1 MMGNRAPLNSLY
13 NELYSIGKGVLLFGI
28 QNDVNSSDS
37 DQIGWSDNCCSSRA
51 KYLLDLVLLISF
63 QKLCDFEGSF
73 LDLYILEILL
83 S

>member
-1 MMGNRAPLNSLY
+1 MMGNWAPLNSLY

-28 QNDVNSSDS
+28 QNDVNSSDG
-37 DQIGWSDNCCSSRA
+37 DQIGWSDNCGSPRA
-51 KYLLDLVLLISF
+51 KNLLNLVLLISV
-63 QKLCDFEGSF
+63 QKLCDFKGSF